1 MATTRGRYMK
11 DYVAAV
17 RRLPP
22 SKQEAVLRGLE
33 SVVEQV
39 ERAANSE
46 WLPIETNLA
55 LTDAIFRELGSEEAD
70 TFYQHWLRRQVGTPL
85 WSSLVAT
92 ALKLFGLDPGG
103 VAKWVPKAFEL
114 MYRDYGTFGVERIG
128 PSHAVLHL
136 KEMPAE
142 LVHSFNWQRSVCS
155 GMYALFF
162 VTRVK
167 GTAQIDHVDVEHRW
181 MRIGLRW

>member
-11 DYVAAV
+11 DYLAAV

-22 SKQEAVLRGLE
+22 SRHEAILRGLDAL
-33 SVVEQV
+33 VEQI
-39 ERAANSE
+39 ESAANSE
-46 WLPIETNLA
+46 WLPIEANLTM
-55 LTDAIFRELGSEEAD
+55 TDAVFRELGSDDAD

-92 ALKLFGLDPGG
+92 ALKLFGLDPGA
-103 VAKWVPKAFEL
+103 VAKWLPKAFDL
-114 MYRDYGTFGVERIG
+114 MFRDYGSFSVERMS

-136 KEMPAE
+136 KEMPVE
-142 LVHSFNWQRSVCS
+142 LVHHFNWQRSVCS

-162 VTRVK
+162 VTRTK
-167 GTAQIDHVDVEHRW
+167 GTAQIDDLDVERRS

>member
-1 MATTRGRYMK
+1 MK
-11 DYVAAV
+11 DYLAAV

-22 SKQEAVLRGLE
+22 SRQEAVLRGLE
-33 SVVEQV
+33 PIVESI
-39 ERAANSE
+39 ESAANSE

-114 MYRDYGTFGVERIG
+114 MYRDYGTFSVDRVG
-128 PSHAVLHL
+128 SAQAVLHL
-136 KEMPAE
+136 KDMPVE

-155 GMYALFF
+155 GMHALFF
-162 VTRVK
+162 VTRVR
-167 GTAQIDHVDVEHRW
+167 GNAQIADIDVERRT
-181 MRIGLRW
+181 MRIALNW

>member
-1 MATTRGRYMK
+1 MAVTRGRYMK
-11 DYVAAV
+11 DYLAAV

-22 SKQEAVLRGLE
+22 TKQDAVLRGLE
-33 SVVEQV
+33 ALVEQI
-39 ERAANSE
+39 ESAANSE

-55 LTDAIFRELGSEEAD
+55 LTDAIFRELGTEDAD
-70 TFYQHWLRRQVGTPL
+70 TFYQNWLRRQVGTPL

-103 VAKWVPKAFEL
+103 VAKWVPKAFAL
-114 MYRDYGTFGVERIG
+114 MYRDYGTFNVDRVG
-128 PSHAVLHL
+128 PAQAVLHL
-136 KEMPAE
+136 TEMPVE

-162 VTRVK
+162 VTRVRGK
-167 GTAQIDHVDVEHRW
+167 AQIDDVDVDRRS
-181 MRIGLRW
+181 MRIGLSW